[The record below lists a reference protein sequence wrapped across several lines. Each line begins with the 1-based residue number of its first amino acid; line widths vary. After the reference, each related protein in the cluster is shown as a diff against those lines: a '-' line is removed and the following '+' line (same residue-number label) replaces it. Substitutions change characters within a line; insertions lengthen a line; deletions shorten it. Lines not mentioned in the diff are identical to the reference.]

1 MLESESITV
10 VILAGGLG
18 TRLREETEFRPKT
31 LLPINEIPIL
41 SHIIEIYANQGC
53 KDFVICAGYL
63 GKSIHEYFSN
73 EGTKLIEC
81 KIDVDENSSVYTFKS
96 PIYSNHVK
104 VRVVNTGLDTLA
116 GGRLFRVREY
126 LTGDTFACTYGDGVG
141 NVDFKELL
149 KYHTKSNRLG
159 TVTAV
164 KPPSR
169 FGILE
174 INEENLVTGFM
185 EKPENFWVSGGF
197 FLFQKEFLNLMHENI
212 NLEHTLLPKL
222 ALAGDLNA
230 YHHRGFWHPMDT
242 QRDFETL
249 NEIASLEKTPP
260 WFAGITRN
268 TLDD

>member
-18 TRLREETEFRPKT
+18 SRLREETEFRPKT
-31 LLPINEIPIL
+31 LLPINETPIL
-41 SHIIEIYANQGC
+41 SHIIEIYANQGF

-63 GKSIHEYFSN
+63 GSSIHEYFSKNGSKSNTKN
-73 EGTKLIEC
+73 E
-81 KIDVDENSSVYTFKS
+81 VNENSSVYTFRS
-96 PIYSNHVK
+96 PIYSNLVN
-104 VRVVNTGLDTLA
+104 VRVVNTGVDTLA

-126 LTGDTFACTYGDGVG
+126 LTGNTFACTYGDGVG
-141 NVDFKELL
+141 NVDIQKLL
-149 KYHTKSNRLG
+149 ACHTKNNLLG

-174 INEENLVTGFM
+174 INEENLITGFM
-185 EKPENFWVSGGF
+185 EKPESFWVSGGF
-197 FLFQKEFLNLMHENI
+197 FLFQKEILNLMHENI

-242 QRDFETL
+242 YRDFETL
-249 NEIASLEKTPP
+249 NELASQKKTPP
-260 WFAGITRN
+260 WFAEITKN
-268 TLDD
+268 TSDD